1 MTTEQ
6 MDAVDA
12 MIAAGDI
19 DTAPGATVPAPAE
32 PEPIKRD
39 KDGRP
44 SRATGRPPGRP
55 RKDRAPAAE
64 RGPGRPSKETKRAE
78 KLTAMLG
85 QVGVGVFIINQRDGE
100 IFLAGV
106 PRLAEAL
113 AKLAD
118 QNPSI
123 AKVIDSTVKVG
134 AWADVALACSA
145 IALPIMANHG
155 MLPEGAALLV
165 APSAGDAP
173 AEPEAPADA
182 A

>member
-1 MTTEQ
+1 MTDTTTAPAELLPIN
-6 MDAVDA
+6 A
-12 MIAAGDI
+12 
-19 DTAPGATVPAPAE
+19 DTAPLPDELPTNEVKRE
-32 PEPIKRD
+32 PNGK
-39 KDGRP
+39 P

-85 QVGVGVFIINQRDGE
+85 QVGVGVFLINQADGE
-100 IFLAGV
+100 VFLAGV

-118 QNPSI
+118 QNATI
-123 AKVIDSTVKVG
+123 GKVLDSTVKAG

-155 MLPEGAALLV
+155 MLPAAAASMMMP
-165 APSAGDAP
+165 APAAP
-173 AEPEAPADA
+173 AEPEDA
-182 A
+182 GTDA